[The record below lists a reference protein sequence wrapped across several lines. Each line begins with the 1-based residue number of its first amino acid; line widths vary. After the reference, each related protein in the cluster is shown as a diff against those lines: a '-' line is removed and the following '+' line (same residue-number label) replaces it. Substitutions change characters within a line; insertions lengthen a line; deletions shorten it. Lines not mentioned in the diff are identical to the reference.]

1 MTAEPEPI
9 ARLLRVVIA
18 DDDPFTV
25 SLVGDGLRSQG
36 FTVFGAATAESAE
49 VLVSEV
55 DAHALVTDLNF
66 GAGMSGAQLLRRV
79 RDTSPWVALVVL
91 TSHQSPQ
98 LAVDNPEDV
107 PSDAVYLVK
116 SQLVRVEQLAAAVT
130 RAIAGLGSET
140 VAKAPAILVS
150 TNQAEVL
157 RMLAS
162 GDSTKAIAEH
172 RGTSVRAAEA
182 MIARLYES
190 LGVTDDGGTTPRIAA
205 VQLWQQGR
213 VRVR

>member
-1 MTAEPEPI
+1 MTAEPEPT

-36 FTVFGAATAESAE
+36 FTVYGAATAESAE
-49 VLVSEV
+49 VLVADV

-66 GAGMSGAQLLRRV
+66 GPGMSGAQLLRRV
-79 RDTSPWVALVVL
+79 RETSPWVALVVL

-107 PSDAVYLVK
+107 PSDAIYLVK
-116 SQLVRVEQLAAAVT
+116 SQLVRVEQLGSAVT
-130 RAIAGLGSET
+130 RAIAGLGGES
-140 VAKAPAILVS
+140 VARAPAILIS
-150 TNQAEVL
+150 ENQAAVL
-157 RMLAS
+157 RQLAA
-162 GDSTKAIAEH
+162 GDSTKTIAEK

-182 MIARLYES
+182 VISRLYEG
-190 LGVTDDGGTTPRIAA
+190 LGISDDGGTTLRIAA